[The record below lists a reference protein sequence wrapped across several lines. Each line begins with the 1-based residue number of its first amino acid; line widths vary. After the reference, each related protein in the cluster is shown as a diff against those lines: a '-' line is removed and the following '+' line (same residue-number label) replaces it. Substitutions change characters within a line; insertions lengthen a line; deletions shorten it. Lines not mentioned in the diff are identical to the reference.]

1 MQEKPR
7 HETMSASLEAR
18 LAANP
23 RSMAFA
29 RLAGLYLRQGNLE
42 DALRLCVDGV
52 RRFPRY
58 GTGHLVLGKC
68 YEALGRNVE
77 AMLEYRKALRATPDN
92 ATIRQ
97 ILAAVEKK
105 EEEAFRLFEK
115 ERTRRMEGQRDTLS
129 AHTYVTSME
138 KEPIVKKAEER
149 GPNIRIVTPTLAEI
163 YATQGEYDEAIAAY
177 NKLIEQRPGDA
188 ARYSIRVRE
197 LKELRRIREAEEPGR
212 TRDAETE

>member
-1 MQEKPR
+1 
-7 HETMSASLEAR
+7 MSESLEAR

-52 RRFPRY
+52 KRFPRY
-58 GTGHLVLGKC
+58 GTGHLILGKC

-77 AMLEYRKALRATPDN
+77 AMLEFRKALRATPDSD
-92 ATIRQ
+92 AIRQ
-97 ILAAVEKK
+97 MLAAVEKK

-115 ERTRRMEGQRDTLS
+115 ERTRRMDGQRDTLS
-129 AHTYVTSME
+129 AHTYVTGKQ
-138 KEPIVKKAEER
+138 KEPIAKKPEER

-163 YATQGEYDEAIAAY
+163 YATQGEYEEAIAAY

-188 ARYSIRVRE
+188 ARYVVRVNE
-197 LKELRRIREAEEPGR
+197 LKELRRIREAEEPSR

>member
-1 MQEKPR
+1 
-7 HETMSASLEAR
+7 MSESLEAR

-23 RSMAFA
+23 RSMSFA
-29 RLAGLYLRQGNLE
+29 RLAGLYLRQGNVE
-42 DALRLCVDGV
+42 DALRLSVDGV
-52 RRFPRY
+52 KRFPRY
-58 GTGHLVLGKC
+58 GTGHLILGKC

-92 ATIRQ
+92 EAIRQ
-97 ILAAVEKK
+97 MLTAVEKK

-115 ERTRRMEGQRDTLS
+115 ERTRRMDGQRDTLS
-129 AHTYVTSME
+129 AHTYVTGNR
-138 KEPIVKKAEER
+138 KEPVAKRPEER

-163 YATQGEYDEAIAAY
+163 YATQGEYEEAIAAY

-188 ARYSIRVRE
+188 ARYAVRVKE